1 MTHIK
6 YKWFLSKNTIQFK
19 QIFNLNLIQNIISFF
34 NYIYDCVKIVIISIL
49 IKQDFFNIYPFFVS
63 FKWAR
68 T

>member
-19 QIFNLNLIQNIISFF
+19 QIFNLNLIQHIISFLII
-34 NYIYDCVKIVIISIL
+34 IYDFVKILIISIL
-49 IKQDFFNIYPFFVS
+49 MKQDFFNTYPLFVN